1 MIEATDLNLILRKR
15 KAISALFLYAIYL
28 AQDGQQGMADAFLRV
43 SRASNSNHRE
53 FMWRHVGPYIVPLV
67 GKPTTPSL
75 DSIIILASHHV
86 PWNNKRV
93 NKDTVA
99 RWAAATSAIPYT
111 EEVGQS
117 VVDALLQIAS
127 VASLRPHIPI
137 GIWAWLKRRPSPPP
151 KCLGRWQGIQGNV
164 ICHVRALGDI
174 EILKSY
180 FLFIWSEWQPFKY
193 PWEHRS
199 LQEMLT
205 SIQEDFSGIGMGH
218 HRKELVN
225 RLDHILGQLDLG
237 LEHLRLRK
245 PSLDDD
251 DVRVAKEQ
259 YRELKKLLLE
269 VDGEAVD
276 TPTRAS
282 LRSVLFGLLTP
293 TDPYRI
299 PLNLH
304 VRFASPVSI
313 ISHLYARSY
322 LHGLAA
328 LPVYQLSYFL
338 ASPFRL
344 LTAQIYLDVRVPPG
358 FSRRRKGFC
367 LTLVT
372 VVPLDFLGI
381 PYSVSFRSRNT
392 LFVSISPKRQPIER

>member
-75 DSIIILASHHV
+75 DSIIILASHRV

-127 VASLRPHIPI
+127 VDSLRPHIPI

-151 KCLGRWQGIQGNV
+151 ECSGLWKGIIEDV
-164 ICHVRALGDI
+164 VCHVRTLGDI

-180 FLFIWSEWQPFKY
+180 FLFVWSEWYPIKY
-193 PWEHRS
+193 PWQDGS

-205 SIQEDFSGIGMGH
+205 SIQKDFSGIGMGH
-218 HRKELVN
+218 HRKELIN

-237 LEHLRLRK
+237 LEHLKLRK
-245 PSLDDD
+245 PTLQDGN
-251 DVRVAKEQ
+251 VRVAKEQ

-282 LRSVLFGLLTP
+282 LRLVLFGLLTP
-293 TDPYRI
+293 TNPYRI
-299 PLNLH
+299 LLNLH

-358 FSRRRKGFC
+358 FSLCRKGFC

-381 PYSVSFRSRNT
+381 PCSVSFRSRDT
-392 LFVSISPKRQPIER
+392 LFVFISPTRQPIER

>member
-180 FLFIWSEWQPFKY
+180 FLFVWSEWDPVKY
-193 PWEHRS
+193 SWRCGS
-199 LQEMLT
+199 LQKMLA
-205 SIQEDFSGIGMGH
+205 SIQEDFGGIGMGH
-218 HRKELVN
+218 HRKELIN

-251 DVRVAKEQ
+251 DVQMAKEQ
-259 YRELKKLLLE
+259 YGGLKKLLL
-269 VDGEAVD
+269 DII
-276 TPTRAS
+276 TRAS

-313 ISHLYARSY
+313 ISHLVSYY
-322 LHGLAA
+322 LHRLGHFACISA
-328 LPVYQLSYFL
+328 LVFPCILLPPLNSPNLPRCMRATRVFL
-338 ASPFRL
+338 M
-344 LTAQIYLDVRVPPG
+344 
-358 FSRRRKGFC
+358 
-367 LTLVT
+367 
-372 VVPLDFLGI
+372 
-381 PYSVSFRSRNT
+381 
-392 LFVSISPKRQPIER
+392 